1 MNTLD
6 RYAAHEDM
14 PADEICAKHADKE
27 RKKRKKAKKQAKKF
41 KQKCAAERRKRKQR
55 EKVCAERE
63 LRCRA
68 EANLQATKLLLT
80 ILLNTAANPESSS
93 LRSLVEKSPI
103 LNGDFREIDS

>member
-1 MNTLD
+1 MNPVD
-6 RYAAHEDM
+6 RYDVPEDM
-14 PADEICAKHADKE
+14 PTDEICAKSADKE

-41 KQKCAAERRKRKQR
+41 KEKYLAEHFKRKQC
-55 EKVCAERE
+55 EKMCADRE
-63 LRCRA
+63 LRYRA

-93 LRSLVEKSPI
+93 LCSLVEKNAI

>member
-1 MNTLD
+1 MDPLNC
-6 RYAAHEDM
+6 YAAHEDM
-14 PADEICAKHADKE
+14 PADEISAKHTDKE

-63 LRCRA
+63 LRYRA

-80 ILLNTAANPESSS
+80 ILLNTAENPKSSS
-93 LRSLVEKSPI
+93 LRSLVEKNPI